1 MKISMVFCE
10 IVAAFSWVLMST
22 TASFSAPFDRDRA
35 VLEEHHIPCGPLPER
50 HETHASTIT
59 EAGDGTLIAAWFGGT
74 GENARD
80 VKIWASRKK
89 TGADWS
95 EAFVVDSGNRVI
107 DGEEREFAC
116 WNPVL
121 ITHPD
126 GTVYLYYK
134 ITGLIPNKGYRNWW
148 GAVKTTRNAGETW
161 SERIWL
167 PEVSTEG
174 DGKVFIPY
182 GGHACG
188 PVKNRPLIMP
198 DGSLLC
204 GASTETEHGYRVH
217 FELYRSGDWTGQKH
231 GVKIIG
237 PLLEGKTGIQ
247 PSFLVHSGDYKKLQV
262 LTREDGT
269 AWSSDAG
276 RTWSQI
282 EKGPI
287 DTSKGLHAVSLDKG
301 LHFLAFNPSGRT
313 PLSLAR
319 SRDGKKWETILPE
332 LSRDGNGKMD
342 YPTIMQA
349 RDGKLHIVH
358 SWHRSNIKHLV
369 LDTEYLCRAS
379 GE

>member
-1 MKISMVFCE
+1 MQHLVNKDIN
-10 IVAAFSWVLMST
+10 
-22 TASFSAPFDRDRA
+22 
-35 VLEEHHIPCGPLPER
+35 IPQ
-50 HETHASTIT
+50 I
-59 EAGDGTLIAAWFGGT
+59 GT
-74 GENARD
+74 G
-80 VKIWASRKK
+80 K
-89 TGADWS
+89 
-95 EAFVVDSGNRVI
+95 
-107 DGEEREFAC
+107 
-116 WNPVL
+116 
-121 ITHPD
+121 
-126 GTVYLYYK
+126 
-134 ITGLIPNKGYRNWW
+134 
-148 GAVKTTRNAGETW
+148 
-161 SERIWL
+161 
-167 PEVSTEG
+167 
-174 DGKVFIPY
+174 
-182 GGHACG
+182 
-188 PVKNRPLIMP
+188 
-198 DGSLLC
+198 
-204 GASTETEHGYRVH
+204 
-217 FELYRSGDWTGQKH
+217 KH

-247 PSFLVHSGDYKKLQV
+247 PSFLVHSRDYKKLQV

-287 DTSKGLHAVSLDKG
+287 DTSKGLHAVSLKNG
-301 LHFLAFNPSGRT
+301 WHFLAFNPSGRT

-369 LDTEYLCRAS
+369 LDTEYLSRAS